1 MNAAMFRYYLR
12 CTFCWLLLV
21 QPALYLSSSCKAAT
35 TKPVTLVYAKPI
47 QQGDSSKLYQVR
59 LLSAALHHAG
69 VEHQLVE
76 ADVPM
81 VQDRSL
87 RTVAVENG
95 IDVFWSVTTIE
106 REQLLTPVR
115 FPIDKGLFGWR
126 LLLLS
131 PQTAAKAPDLSSLPN
146 LKKLVFTQ
154 GHDWP
159 DTEILRS
166 NKLKVLVSNHYH
178 SMFEML
184 ASGRVDAFP
193 RSVLEI
199 WRELSEVSRPLPV
212 EADIV
217 LHYPTALYY
226 FFSPRQQQL
235 AHQVELGLELMLKNG
250 EFERM
255 FQQEFAEALALSKLD
270 KRQVIELRNP
280 LLPAATPLHRPE
292 LWFQL
297 AE

>member
-1 MNAAMFRYYLR
+1 MNAAKFRNYLR
-12 CTFCWLLLV
+12 STFCWLLL
-21 QPALYLSSSCKAAT
+21 QPALYLPSSCGAAT

-59 LLSAALHHAG
+59 LLSAALQHAG
-69 VEHQLVE
+69 VKHQLVE
-76 ADVPM
+76 ADVPI

-131 PQTAAKAPDLSSLPN
+131 PQAAAKTADLRSLTT
-146 LKKLVFTQ
+146 LKKLVYTQ

-159 DTEILRS
+159 DTEILRA
-166 NKLKVLVSNHYH
+166 NKLKVLVSNQYH

-184 ASGRVDAFP
+184 ATNRVDASP
-193 RSVLEI
+193 GPCWRSGASL
-199 WRELSEVSRPLPV
+199 LKPP
-212 EADIV
+212 D
-217 LHYPTALYY
+217 HY
-226 FFSPRQQQL
+226 R
-235 AHQVELGLELMLKNG
+235 LK
-250 EFERM
+250 
-255 FQQEFAEALALSKLD
+255 LALCCIIPRPFTTFS
-270 KRQVIELRNP
+270 
-280 LLPAATPLHRPE
+280 HRANNS
-292 LWFQL
+292 WRSRSNWGWSGC
-297 AE
+297 

>member
-1 MNAAMFRYYLR
+1 MMNFTVWCPSLV
-12 CTFCWLLLV
+12 WVLLGLIV
-21 QPALYLSSSCKAAT
+21 TLSSSCPAAEG
-35 TKPVTLVYAKPI
+35 VTLVYAKPI
-47 QQGDSSKLYQVR
+47 QQGDSSKLYQVK

-69 VEHQLVE
+69 IVHQLVE

-131 PQTAAKAPDLSSLPN
+131 PQTAAKTPDLSSLTN

-159 DTEILRS
+159 DTEILHA
-166 NKLKVLVSNHYH
+166 NKLKVLVSNQYH

-184 ASGRVDAFP
+184 ATNRVDAFP

-199 WRELSEVSRPLPV
+199 WRERTETLQPLPV
-212 EADIV
+212 EPGVV

-235 AHQVELGLELMLKNG
+235 AHQVELGLERMLKNG

-255 FQQEFAEALALSKLD
+255 FQQEFAEALVLSELN
-270 KRQVIELRNP
+270 KRQVIELKNP
-280 LLPAATPLHRPE
+280 LLPAATPLHRAE

-297 AE
+297 PK

>member
-1 MNAAMFRYYLR
+1 MNAAKFRYYLR
-12 CTFCWLLLV
+12 WTLCWLLL
-21 QPALYLSSSCKAAT
+21 QPVLYLPSTSEAAAT
-35 TKPVTLVYAKPI
+35 EPVTLVYAKPI

-59 LLSAALHHAG
+59 LLSAALQHAG
-69 VEHQLVE
+69 IAHQLVE
-76 ADVPM
+76 AEVPM

-131 PQTAAKAPDLSSLPN
+131 PQTTARAPDLDSLTN

-159 DTEILRS
+159 DTEILRA
-166 NKLKVLVSNHYH
+166 NKLKVLVSNQYH

-184 ASGRVDAFP
+184 ATNRVDAFP

-199 WRELSEVSRPLPV
+199 WRERAETSQPAPV
-212 EADIV
+212 EPAVV

-235 AHQVELGLELMLKNG
+235 AQQVELGLERMLKNG

-270 KRQVIELRNP
+270 KRQVIELKNP
-280 LLPAATPLHRPE
+280 LLPAATPLQRTE
-292 LWFQL
+292 LWYQL
-297 AE
+297 PK

>member
-1 MNAAMFRYYLR
+1 MNAAKYLYYLR
-12 CTFCWLLLV
+12 WSFCWLLL
-21 QPALYLSSSCKAAT
+21 QSALYQPSLCQAAAVES
-35 TKPVTLVYAKPI
+35 VTLVYAKPI

-59 LLSAALHHAG
+59 LLSAALRHAG
-69 VEHQLVE
+69 IVHQLVE
-76 ADVPM
+76 AQVPM

-106 REQLLTPVR
+106 REQLLTPMR

-131 PQTAAKAPDLSSLPN
+131 PQTAARAQDINSLTS

-159 DTEILRS
+159 DTDILRA
-166 NKLKVLVSNHYH
+166 NKLKVLVSNQYQ

-184 ASGRVDAFP
+184 ATNRVDTFP

-199 WRELSEVSRPLPV
+199 WRERAETSHPLPV
-212 EADIV
+212 EPTVV

-235 AHQVELGLELMLKNG
+235 AQQVELGLELMLKNG

-255 FQQEFAEALALSKLD
+255 FQQEFAEALALSRLD
-270 KRQVIELRNP
+270 KRQIIELKNP
-280 LLPAATPLHRPE
+280 LLPAATPLHRAE
-292 LWFQL
+292 LWYQL
-297 AE
+297 PK

>member
-1 MNAAMFRYYLR
+1 ME
-12 CTFCWLLLV
+12 
-21 QPALYLSSSCKAAT
+21 S
-35 TKPVTLVYAKPI
+35 VTLVYAKPV

-59 LLSAALHHAG
+59 LLSAALRHAG
-69 VEHQLVE
+69 IVHQLVE
-76 ADVPM
+76 VRVPM
-81 VQDRSL
+81 VQDRTL

-131 PQTAAKAPDLSSLPN
+131 PQIAAKAPDLSSLKN

-159 DTEILRS
+159 DTNILRA

-184 ASGRVDAFP
+184 ATNRIDAFP

-199 WRELSEVSRPLPV
+199 WRERAETSQLPPV
-212 EADIV
+212 ESGIV
-217 LHYPTALYY
+217 LHHPTALYY

-235 AHQVELGLELMLKNG
+235 AHQVEFGLERMLKNG

-255 FQQEFAEALALSKLD
+255 FQQEFA
-270 KRQVIELRNP
+270 
-280 LLPAATPLHRPE
+280 
-292 LWFQL
+292 
-297 AE
+297 

>member
-1 MNAAMFRYYLR
+1 MNAAKFRYYLR
-12 CTFCWLLLV
+12 WTFCWLLLL
-21 QPALYLSSSCKAAT
+21 PALCLPSLCLAAA
-35 TKPVTLVYAKPI
+35 VESITLVYAKPI
-47 QQGDSSKLYQVR
+47 QQGDSSRLYQVR
-59 LLSAALHHAG
+59 LLSAALRHAG
-69 VEHQLVE
+69 IMHQLVE
-76 ADVPM
+76 AEVPM

-131 PQTAAKAPDLSSLPN
+131 PQTAAKAADLSSLLN

-159 DTEILRS
+159 DSEILRD
-166 NKLKVLVSNHYH
+166 NKLKVLVSNQYH

-184 ASGRVDAFP
+184 ATNRVDAFP

-199 WRELSEVSRPLPV
+199 WRERAETSLPLPV
-212 EADIV
+212 EPGVV

-226 FFSPRQQQL
+226 FFSPRQQHL
-235 AHQVELGLELMLKNG
+235 AQQVELGLERMLKNG

-270 KRQVIELRNP
+270 KRQVIELNNP
-280 LLPAATPLHRPE
+280 LLPAATPLHRAE
-292 LWFQL
+292 LWYQL
-297 AE
+297 PK

>member
-1 MNAAMFRYYLR
+1 MMNAVRYQHYLR
-12 CTFCWLLLV
+12 WTFCWLLLL
-21 QPALYLSSSCKAAT
+21 PALCLAAAVES
-35 TKPVTLVYAKPI
+35 VTLVYAKPI

-59 LLSAALHHAG
+59 LLSAALQHAG
-69 VEHQLVE
+69 IVHQLVE
-76 ADVPM
+76 AEVPM

-131 PQTAAKAPDLSSLPN
+131 PQTAAKTPDLTTLAG
-146 LKKLVFTQ
+146 LKRLVFTQ

-159 DTEILRS
+159 DTDILHANR
-166 NKLKVLVSNHYH
+166 LKVLVSNQYH

-184 ASGRVDAFP
+184 ASNRVDAFP

-199 WRELSEVSRPLPV
+199 WRERSETSQPLPV
-212 EADIV
+212 EPGIV

-226 FFSPRQQQL
+226 FFSPRQQHL
-235 AHQVELGLELMLKNG
+235 AQQVELGLERMLQNG

-255 FQQEFAEALALSKLD
+255 FQQEFAEALKLSKLD

-280 LLPAATPLHRPE
+280 LLPAATPLHRAE

-297 AE
+297 PK

>member
-1 MNAAMFRYYLR
+1 MSSAKVRY
-12 CTFCWLLLV
+12 FVGWAFGLLLV
-21 QPALYLSSSCKAAT
+21 LAQCPAVAEDS
-35 TKPVTLVYAKPI
+35 VTIVYAKPI
-47 QQGDSSKLYQVR
+47 QQGDSHKLYQVR
-59 LLSAALHHAG
+59 LLSAALRHAG
-69 VEHQLVE
+69 ITHQLVE
-76 ADVPM
+76 AEVPM

-106 REQLLTPVR
+106 REHLLTSVR

-126 LLLLS
+126 LLLIS
-131 PQTAAKAPDLSSLPN
+131 PKTAEKFPHIGSLQD
-146 LKKLVFTQ
+146 LKKLLFTQ

-159 DTEILRS
+159 DAEILQA
-166 NKLKVLVSNHYH
+166 NKLKVLLSNEYH

-184 ASGRVDAFP
+184 ASNRVDAFP

-199 WRELSEVSRPLPV
+199 WRERTEASQPLPV
-212 EADIV
+212 EPSIV
-217 LHYPTALYY
+217 LHYPAALYY

-235 AHQVELGLELMLKNG
+235 AQQVELGLERMLKNG

-270 KRQVIELRNP
+270 KRLVIELKNP
-280 LLPAATPLHRPE
+280 LFPQATPLHRNE
-292 LWFQL
+292 LWYQPSK
-297 AE
+297 

>member
-1 MNAAMFRYYLR
+1 MIAAKYQYHMSWSF
-12 CTFCWLLLV
+12 FWLLLSLC
-21 QPALYLSSSCKAAT
+21 PAAAT
-35 TKPVTLVYAKPI
+35 ESVTLVYAKPI
-47 QQGDSSKLYQVR
+47 QQGDSRQLYQVR
-59 LLSAALHHAG
+59 LLSAALQHAG
-69 VEHQLVE
+69 IVHQLVE
-76 ADVPM
+76 AEVPM

-131 PQTAAKAPDLSSLPN
+131 PQTAARAPHLDSLTN

-159 DTEILRS
+159 DTEILRA
-166 NKLKVLVSNHYH
+166 NKLRVLVSNHYH

-184 ASGRVDAFP
+184 ATNRVDAFP

-199 WRELSEVSRPLPV
+199 WRERTETLQPLPV
-212 EADIV
+212 ETAIV
-217 LHYPTALYY
+217 LHYPAALYY
-226 FFSPRQQQL
+226 FFSPRQRQL
-235 AHQVELGLELMLKNG
+235 AQQVELGLERMLKNG

-255 FQQEFAEALALSKLD
+255 FQQEFGEALTLSKLQ
-270 KRQVIELRNP
+270 KRQVIELSNP
-280 LLPAATPLHRPE
+280 LLPAATPLHRAE
-292 LWFQL
+292 LWYQQPQQ
-297 AE
+297 